1 MEIVNPSPESPS
13 AELMA
18 SIDMREVLARYVED
32 ADTAERLLRWATDK
46 AAVYYLRNISNSKA
60 NIEETKFET
69 ANNIGIE
76 YSKDHKN
83 KLSYRNKPLIPT
95 NLEYEYLCDLIK
107 STSGSDKET
116 LRYLLFG
123 IKCVRARVEYDID
136 KLPDYNYD
144 KYFHVL
150 NEQSSAPCPVCRG
163 RNTTP
168 MILQTRAS
176 DEEPTVRYVC
186 KDCNKHFSPP
196 KFLSPRGGHADLAEP
211 APPEPVPPEGAP
223 RRQGSHAPAAPQK
236 GEAEHVA
243 RRPRVRAKE
252 RARKRE
258 LENEEAVPAVEAAT
272 KAAAEAKEDAPVS
285 KEAARCLEDAAS
297 AENVAHSDDEEPSD
311 EPGPA
316 PVPEVLS
323 ADDAAAAA
331 AVADALDNADEDIA
345 RGNADARDASEKDAE
360 EDAEDAEKDEE
371 DAEDAE
377 EDAEDAEKDE
387 EDAEDAEEDAE
398 DAEKD
403 EEDAEDAEENA
414 DDDDHHEDIAENA
427 RVTRGT
433 ARDSNKPV
441 TRDSPSA

>member
-107 STSGSDKET
+107 STSGGDKET

-163 RNTTP
+163 LNTTP

-196 KFLSPRGGHADLAEP
+196 KFRSPREGAHATPEEP
-211 APPEPVPPEGAP
+211 ALQEPVPPEGVQ
-223 RRQGSHAPAAPQK
+223 RREQGSRVPAEEGKP
-236 GEAEHVA
+236 EHVA
-243 RRPRVRAKE
+243 HQARVRAKE
-252 RARKRE
+252 RARKKSDH
-258 LENEEAVPAVEAAT
+258 AAT
-272 KAAAEAKEDAPVS
+272 KAAAEAKEDSPAGE
-285 KEAARCLEDAAS
+285 EAARCLEDAAS
-297 AENVAHSDDEEPSD
+297 AENVAPSDDEESSY
-311 EPGPA
+311 EPGPV

-331 AVADALDNADEDIA
+331 AVADALDNANEGIGRGKANDE
-345 RGNADARDASEKDAE
+345 DASEKDA
-360 EDAEDAEKDEE
+360 
-371 DAEDAE
+371 
-377 EDAEDAEKDE
+377 
-387 EDAEDAEEDAE
+387 
-398 DAEKD
+398 
-403 EEDAEDAEENA
+403 
-414 DDDDHHEDIAENA
+414 DDDAAENNDHHENVADNA
-427 RVTRGT
+427 GK
-433 ARDSNKPV
+433 DSDRPV
-441 TRDSPSA
+441 TRDFSSAQPGDGARAKGRSRAKASARARAKRECLERSRPGQST

>member
-107 STSGSDKET
+107 STSGGDKET

-150 NEQSSAPCPVCRG
+150 NERSSAPCPVCRG
-163 RNTTP
+163 LNTTP

-196 KFLSPRGGHADLAEP
+196 KFRSPRGGHAEP
-211 APPEPVPPEGAP
+211 DPPEGVS
-223 RRQGSHAPAAPQK
+223 RGTQGSHAPAEE
-236 GEAEHVA
+236 GEPEHVA
-243 RRPRVRAKE
+243 RRPRTRAKE
-252 RARKRE
+252 RACKCE
-258 LENEEAVPAVEAAT
+258 VESEKAET
-272 KAAAEAKEDAPVS
+272 KAAAEAKEETPVS
-285 KEAARCLEDAAS
+285 EEAAQCLENAAS
-297 AENVAHSDDEEPSD
+297 AENVAHSDDEEFAD
-311 EPGPA
+311 DPGPV

-331 AVADALDNADEDIA
+331 AVADALDNANDVTT
-345 RGNADARDASEKDAE
+345 GNADDEDASEKDA
-360 EDAEDAEKDEE
+360 DEDAEKDTDG
-371 DAEDAE
+371 DAEDN
-377 EDAEDAEKDE
+377 DQ
-387 EDAEDAEEDAE
+387 
-398 DAEKD
+398 
-403 EEDAEDAEENA
+403 
-414 DDDDHHEDIAENA
+414 HEGIAENA
-427 RVTRGT
+427 SVTRD
-433 ARDSNKPV
+433 ADRNSDKPV
-441 TRDSPSA
+441 TRGSASAQPGAKGRSRAKASTRAHAKRECLDSVQRSRPGVHGAAPLYATEPLLGAAPRSGSKA